1 MERKQHI
8 IDEWPGIGYTLCSQ
22 KRQGE
27 AHRPADEKQGEKREE
42 DACCHRRPV
51 QTCLQATGW
60 SFVDKLY
67 EDKIQRKINKINFDR
82 MLGKY
87 QQEGLLAEKEKLE
100 RGYGCSV

>member
-8 IDEWPGIGYTLCSQ
+8 IDEWTGIGYT
-22 KRQGE
+22 
-27 AHRPADEKQGEKREE
+27 
-42 DACCHRRPV
+42 
-51 QTCLQATGW
+51 QATGW

-67 EDKIQRKINKINFDR
+67 EDRIQRKINKINFDR